1 MGHVLHNR
9 VEKLEGR
16 AYMSHT
22 ELKFTK
28 ENRRIGKNKTSTQS
42 RPKSYFLHQKWVHEI
57 LLADNTW
64 FAALDILYTYIR
76 IIDFDLFMSILLT
89 YRYATSASNQHMP
102 H

>member
-28 ENRRIGKNKTSTQS
+28 ENCRIGKNKTSTQS

-57 LLADNTW
+57 
-64 FAALDILYTYIR
+64 
-76 IIDFDLFMSILLT
+76 
-89 YRYATSASNQHMP
+89 
-102 H
+102 